1 MTEQGPVAPDERAV
15 SHREPDDLQ
24 YLVHHAQLPHTAASL
39 ALDRIIRAV
48 GSGISWIWLVLIGV
62 IMLNVTMRY
71 AFGEG
76 RIEFEEI
83 QWHLYSIGFLIGLAY
98 CLEADDHVRVDVVY
112 ERLSLKAKAWFELLG
127 ILLFLIPF
135 IVLVVVFA
143 IPFITYS
150 ISINE
155 VSEAPGGL
163 PLRWAIKTILL
174 IGFVLLGVAA
184 LSRLS
189 RVTAYLFGMPAPR
202 PVAKPE

>member
-48 GSGISWIWLVLIGV
+48 GSGISWIWLVLIAV

-98 CLEADDHVRVDVVY
+98 CLEADDHVRVDIVY
-112 ERLSLKAKAWFELLG
+112 ERLSLKTKAWFELFG
-127 ILLFLIPF
+127 IVLLLIPF
-135 IVLVVVFA
+135 LVLVVVYA

-163 PLRWAIKTILL
+163 PLRWAIKAVLL
-174 IGFVLLGVAA
+174 IGFVLLGIAA

-189 RVTAYLFGMPAPR
+189 RVTAHLFGVPAPR
-202 PVAKPE
+202 LLPKPE